1 VLLSDNFESDTLG
14 SLPAG
19 WTGYGVNAV
28 WTVLTQGSHVLN
40 HAGWSGYIKTG
51 STSWS
56 NYLYTASVLPSAWAS
71 EQDGLLFAL
80 TDGGHYSFDI
90 LGGTTVVLSKN
101 VNGTS
106 TQLATAPFTF
116 VASRWY
122 NLSVSMA
129 GGLITAYVNG
139 TSILQVTDSSFSA
152 GAVGIEANDP
162 VSFDN
167 VSVAQP
173 GYAVPAPPSPVGRI

>member
-1 VLLSDNFESDTLG
+1 MLLSDNFESDALG

-28 WTVLTQGSHVLN
+28 WTVQTQGSRVLN
-40 HAGWSGYIKTG
+40 HAGWSGYIKAG

-56 NYLYTASVLPSAWAS
+56 NYLYSVSVLPSAWAS

-80 TDGGHYSFDI
+80 TDGGHYTLDI
-90 LGGTTVVLSKN
+90 VGGTTLVLSKN

-106 TQLATAPFTF
+106 TQLATAPYTF
-116 VASRWY
+116 AASRWY
-122 NLSVSMA
+122 NLSVSL
-129 GGLITAYVNG
+129 GGGSITAYVDG
-139 TSILQVTDSSFSA
+139 TSILQASDSTFSA
-152 GAVGIEANDP
+152 GSVGIEANDP

-167 VSVAQP
+167 VAVTQP
-173 GYAVPAPPSPVGRI
+173 ASGVPAPPSPIGRI

>member
-1 VLLSDNFESDTLG
+1 MS
-14 SLPAG
+14 
-19 WTGYGVNAV
+19 
-28 WTVLTQGSHVLN
+28 
-40 HAGWSGYIKTG
+40 
-51 STSWS
+51 
-56 NYLYTASVLPSAWAS
+56 ASVMPSAWAS

-80 TDGGHYSFDI
+80 TDGGYYSLDI
-90 LGGTTVVLSKN
+90 VGGTRLVLSKN

-106 TQLATAPFTF
+106 TQLANAPLTF

-122 NLSVSMA
+122 NLSVSLA

-139 TSILQVTDSSFSA
+139 TSMLQVTDSSFSA

-167 VSVAQP
+167 VSVTQP
-173 GYAVPAPPSPVGRI
+173 ASTVPAPGRFSTTNGCESCWLS

>member
-1 VLLSDNFESDTLG
+1 VLLSDNFESEALG

-28 WTVLTQGSHVLN
+28 WTVQAQGSRVLN
-40 HAGWSGYIKTG
+40 HARWSGYIKAG

-56 NYLYTASVLPSAWAS
+56 NYLYTVSVMPSAWGS

-80 TDGGHYSFDI
+80 TDGGHYSLDI
-90 LGGTTVVLSKN
+90 VGGTKVVLSKN

-106 TQLATAPFTF
+106 TQLATAPFVF
-116 VASRWY
+116 AASRWY

-129 GGLITAYVNG
+129 GGSITAFVNG
-139 TSILQVTDSSFSA
+139 TSIVQVSDASFSA

-167 VSVAQP
+167 VSVTQP
-173 GYAVPAPPSPVGRI
+173 AYAVPAPPSPVGQI